1 MNAIFYYLTYPFV
14 FLIAALPF
22 PALYAVSDALAWL
35 LRWVGYRKDVIKTN
49 LRNSFPEKPEAEL
62 RDIYKQFY
70 TYLCDLMLETIKTM
84 RMTQVEYK
92 ERVILENP
100 ELLRDLY
107 AQGKSVVLMLGHFGN
122 WELFGPC
129 MSLNTDH
136 QLVVVFRP
144 LTNPYFDRMM
154 TSWRTRFGTEIT
166 PVQQTLRTM
175 INNKNRLTITAFISD
190 QAAPIG
196 AYWTKFL
203 HQETSV
209 FTGAEKVARKFGFPV
224 VYLHGARPKRGRY
237 TIRLEVLYAEPSKT
251 VENEISEGFT
261 RRLERDI
268 VADPVIWLWSH
279 KRWKNKRP
287 MQG

>member
-1 MNAIFYYLTYPFV
+1 MTALFYYLTYPFV
-14 FLIAALPF
+14 YLLASLPF

-35 LRWVGYRKDVIKTN
+35 MRLVGYRKDVIKTN
-49 LRNSFPEKPEAEL
+49 LRNSFPEKSEAEI
-62 RDIYKQFY
+62 RDIYLQFY

-84 RMTQVEYK
+84 RMTEEEYK
-92 ERVILENP
+92 ERVIVENP
-100 ELLRDLY
+100 ELLHDLY
-107 AQGKSVVLMLGHFGN
+107 AKGKSVVLMLGHYGN

-196 AYWTKFL
+196 AYWTTFL

-209 FTGAEKVARKFGFPV
+209 FTGAEKVASKFGFPV
-224 VYLHGARPKRGRY
+224 VYLHGARPKRGHY
-237 TIRLEVLYAEPSKT
+237 TIKLEILYAEPSKT
-251 VENEISEGFT
+251 GENEISEGFT

-287 MQG
+287 IQA